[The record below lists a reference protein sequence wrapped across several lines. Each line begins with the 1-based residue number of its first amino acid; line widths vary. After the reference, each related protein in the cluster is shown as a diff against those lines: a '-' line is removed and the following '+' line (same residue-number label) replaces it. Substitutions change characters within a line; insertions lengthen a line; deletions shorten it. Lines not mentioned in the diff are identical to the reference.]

1 MSNQFDLII
10 VTADEPYE
18 GLSHTQILFANYLSR
33 STDLIFIEAP
43 GPWHP
48 FKLFR
53 RRKIRELNKEQPQ
66 VLPYFN
72 LLPVMFPF
80 GTKVN
85 EYLLDKTIRQLIRR
99 FQKKNILIWHFDSYR
114 SELKNASFT
123 KSSQITHL
131 YHVIDPF
138 YNNPIDK
145 ALRRISQLI
154 VLTSPHIAEHYQDQ
168 SEKMR
173 LLPQCVDLEECRRL
187 LALPVLR
194 PVPEQGYFML
204 LGTLSDDLD
213 FQLLQKIADLAPI
226 LIGGKVVSMP
236 KKEKQYKELL
246 QHNNIHY
253 LGLLKPEI
261 FYPLLKRAIA
271 GIISYDISI
280 RNRPFSPLKAVNY
293 LLAGIPVISNCRTE
307 LENLQDCAVYERP
320 QALDFLAACDQSLKG
335 ELLID
340 KSKLA
345 AYAESISMEKAIAQI
360 FTELRKD

>member
-1 MSNQFDLII
+1 
-10 VTADEPYE
+10 
-18 GLSHTQILFANYLSR
+18 
-33 STDLIFIEAP
+33 
-43 GPWHP
+43 
-48 FKLFR
+48 
-53 RRKIRELNKEQPQ
+53 
-66 VLPYFN
+66 
-72 LLPVMFPF
+72 
-80 GTKVN
+80 
-85 EYLLDKTIRQLIRR
+85 
-99 FQKKNILIWHFDSYR
+99 
-114 SELKNASFT
+114 
-123 KSSQITHL
+123 
-131 YHVIDPF
+131 
-138 YNNPIDK
+138 
-145 ALRRISQLI
+145 
-154 VLTSPHIAEHYQDQ
+154 
-168 SEKMR
+168 
-173 LLPQCVDLEECRRL
+173 
-187 LALPVLR
+187 LPVLR

>member
-1 MSNQFDLII
+1 MSKQFDLII

-85 EYLLDKTIRQLIRR
+85 EYLMDKTIRQLIHR

-123 KSSQITHL
+123 KSRHITHL

-138 YNNPIDK
+138 YDNPIDA
-145 ALRRISQLI
+145 ALRRISRLI
-154 VLTSPHIAEHYQDQ
+154 ILTSPHIAEHYQDQ

-173 LLPQCVDLEECRRL
+173 LLPQCVDIEECRRL

-261 FYPLLKRAIA
+261 FYPLLKRATA

-340 KSKLA
+340 KEKLT